1 MKIKRLDDSVV
12 SKIAAGEVIVGIH
25 SVVKELVE
33 NALDAGAKKV
43 VVELLNGGKSEVKVK
58 DDGEGMSKEDLLLC
72 YLPHTTSKI
81 DSFSD
86 LSSLTSYGFR
96 GEALHSIC
104 SVSKV
109 KIISREVSSAI
120 GHEIEVVAGNLVYD
134 RPVYSDIGTTVIVR
148 DLFFNVPARRKFL
161 KSSAIESRMA
171 TEIFER
177 FCLSKLNVHFVL
189 VKEQQLA
196 YDLPPSDLL
205 WRVKAIFPDVSI
217 DSLKTFEIEHHG
229 MTLKGCLSLSSFSK
243 KGLINCFVND
253 RFVINQTLVSAI
265 YVAYADLLEKGK
277 HPFVVLNLSINPKEV
292 DVNVHPQKLEVKFV
306 DEEEVFRFVRDSLK
320 KFLSK
325 PTVRQIQI
333 REKPFVADSYG
344 SYTARTEPEVLVE
357 PAKEKLLE
365 ESKFRILGVAK
376 GRYILLETGEKL
388 LILDFHAAH
397 ERITFEQL
405 MKSLLESSSKKLLVG
420 SRLKFKET
428 DIDLLVSS
436 HVLKQLGF
444 ELKVDGRDLVVEQ
457 IPNWMELYEVEE
469 FLKNCLDELKLVDL
483 QGMNETIKKI
493 LADHAC
499 KKSLRTRDKIS
510 ESEMLELA
518 KNIVEEG
525 YSTCPHGRPLMFS
538 IDFKDLDRF
547 FGRD

>member
-12 SKIAAGEVIVGIH
+12 SKIAAGEVVVGIH

-33 NALDAGAKKV
+33 NALDAGAKKI

-72 YLPHTTSKI
+72 YLSHTTSKI
-81 DSFSD
+81 DNFSD

-205 WRVKAIFPDVSI
+205 QRVKAIFPDVSI

-253 RFVINQTLVSAI
+253 RFVINQTLISAI

-277 HPFVVLNLSINPKEV
+277 HPFVVLNLSISPKEV

-306 DEEEVFRFVRDSLK
+306 DEEEIFRFVRDSLK

-325 PTVRQIQI
+325 PTVKQIQI
-333 REKPFVADSYG
+333 REKSFVADSYG
-344 SYTARTEPEVLVE
+344 SYTVRTEPEVLIE

-365 ESKFRILGVAK
+365 ESKFSILGVAK

-397 ERITFEQL
+397 ERIIFEQL
-405 MKSLLESSSKKLLVG
+405 MKSLLESISKKLLVG

-469 FLKNCLDELKLVDL
+469 FLKDCLDELKLVDL

>member
-205 WRVKAIFPDVSI
+205 QRVKAIFPDVSI

-306 DEEEVFRFVRDSLK
+306 DEEEIFRFVRDSLK

-344 SYTARTEPEVLVE
+344 SYTARTEPEVLIE

-469 FLKNCLDELKLVDL
+469 FLKDCLDELKLVDL

>member
-12 SKIAAGEVIVGIH
+12 SKIAAGEVVVGIH

-205 WRVKAIFPDVSI
+205 QRVKAIFPDVSI

-306 DEEEVFRFVRDSLK
+306 DEEEIFRFVRDSLK

-469 FLKNCLDELKLVDL
+469 FLKDCLDELKLVDL